1 MEEKKKEAPKPSSA
15 PGDYEA
21 VKKAI
26 ADLLDADYD
35 DGSYGPVFIRLAWHA
50 SGSYDK
56 ASKTGG
62 SNGATMRF
70 KPESDHGAN
79 AGLAHARD
87 RLEPVKKQF
96 PWITYA
102 DLWTLAGCVA
112 IEEMGGPKIEWRAGR
127 SDAADGKVCP
137 PDGRLPDAA
146 QGEKHVRD
154 VFYRMG
160 FDDKEIVALLG
171 AHSMGRAHKDR
182 SGYHGP
188 WTHAPTTVS
197 NEYYRLLLE
206 EKWTEKKWDGP
217 KQLEDS
223 KKELMMVPA
232 DMAMVQDKE
241 FKKYV
246 ELYAKDENA
255 WRNDFAKAFAKL
267 IELGVPRGEKK
278 EASAPAPAKAK
289 EEPKK
294 EESKGWFSGL
304 FGGKSD
310 KK

>member
-1 MEEKKKEAPKPSSA
+1 VAFADAGKKEEAKPSK

-21 VKKAI
+21 VRKAI
-26 ADLLDADYD
+26 ADVLDADGYD
-35 DGSYGPVFIRLAWHA
+35 DGSFGPVLIRLAWHA
-50 SGSYDK
+50 AGTYDK
-56 ASKTGG
+56 KTNTGG

-70 KPESDHGAN
+70 KPECEHGAN
-79 AGLAHARD
+79 AGLQHARD

-112 IEEMGGPKIEWRAGR
+112 IEEMGGPKIEWKAGR
-127 SDAADGKVCP
+127 SDAADGKACP

-146 QGEKHVRD
+146 QGAQHVRD

-160 FDDKEIVALLG
+160 FDDREIVALLG
-171 AHSMGRAHKDR
+171 AHSMGRAHRNR
-182 SGYHGP
+182 SGYDGP
-188 WTHAPTTVS
+188 WTRAPTTVS

-217 KQLEDS
+217 KQFEDS
-223 KKELMMVPA
+223 KKELMMVPG
-232 DMAMVQDKE
+232 DMAMVHDKE
-241 FKKYV
+241 FKKFV
-246 ELYAKDENA
+246 ELYAKDENT

-267 IELGVPRGEKK
+267 IENGVPRGDKK
-278 EASAPAPAKAK
+278 EAAPAAKK
-289 EEPKK
+289 EEKK
-294 EESKGWFSGL
+294 EESKGWFSSL
-304 FGGKSD
+304 FGGGSN